1 MQRIMLNQL
10 YIDYNKPFTPP
21 ADKQE
26 IIKKCNKHVY
36 LMNFKYSES
45 TPLMHMS

>member
-10 YIDYNKPFTPP
+10 YVDYNKPFTPR
-21 ADKQE
+21 DKQE

-36 LMNFKYSES
+36 LMNFKYSE
-45 TPLMHMS
+45 PPRRMHMS